1 MLPKKPV
8 KVRGGEGPLISLRDN
23 VQTSFPQFLSQKQTR
38 IQGFVWGQR
47 LRFDTHKAL
56 FGPCL

>member
-38 IQGFVWGQR
+38 IQGFV
-47 LRFDTHKAL
+47 
-56 FGPCL
+56 